1 MLRRLDAAEA
11 QQASKIY
18 TRSALTYKV
27 SILFGFDYSS
37 KCINK
42 PIIIGAIMA
51 VGNTAIPETVYA
63 IEGIKLSAVAAGVRY
78 KDRDDL
84 VVIEIAPEATTAIVT
99 TKNAFC
105 AAPVRVLREH
115 FAEASPRYLVTNTGN
130 ANAGTG
136 NDGKRRAHDI
146 CAALADKAGVDIT
159 TVLPFSTGVIGEP
172 LNSDAVIKGLDK
184 ALAQLAPDNWLLAAN
199 GIRTTDTLPKLA
211 SQKVE
216 IHDSNNDNSVCYHV
230 TGISKGS
237 GMIRPNMATM
247 LGYVATDA
255 NITADLLQEMLVAIN
270 EQSFN
275 RITVDG
281 DTSTNDCCVLIA
293 TGKARSDI
301 IDSPEHPHYQPLFE
315 ALTEVFVRLAQL
327 IVRDGEGATKF
338 ITIKVTGGLNT
349 EECCNVA
356 YAIAHSPLVKTAFF
370 ASDANW
376 GRILAA
382 VGYAGV
388 PDLDTDQIDVFLDEV
403 QICQNGVVAPDYTE
417 AAGKDV
423 MSRAEITI
431 HIDLARGSASDT
443 VYTCDLSYD
452 YVKINADYRS

>member
-1 MLRRLDAAEA
+1 
-11 QQASKIY
+11 
-18 TRSALTYKV
+18 
-27 SILFGFDYSS
+27 
-37 KCINK
+37 
-42 PIIIGAIMA
+42 MA
-51 VGNTAIPETVYA
+51 VGNVAVPETIYP
-63 IEGIKLSAVAAGVRY
+63 IEGIKLSATAAGVRY

-84 VVIEIAPEATTAIVT
+84 VIIEIAVDAATAVVT

-105 AAPVRVLREH
+105 AAPVRILREH
-115 FAEASPRYLVTNTGN
+115 IAKASPRYLVTNTGN

-136 NDGKRRAHDI
+136 ADGKRRAADI
-146 CAALADKAGVDIT
+146 CTALAAKAGVDSN

-172 LNSDAVIKGLDK
+172 LNSEAIIAGLDN
-184 ALAQLAPDNWLLAAN
+184 ALANLAPDNWLAAAN
-199 GIRTTDTLPKLA
+199 GIRTTDTIPKLA
-211 SQKVE
+211 SKKV
-216 IHDSNNDNSVCYHV
+216 DVAGSSYHI
-230 TGISKGS
+230 TGMSKGS

-255 NITADLLQEMLVAIN
+255 NIAADLLQEMLNAIN

-293 TGKARSDI
+293 TGAAGSDV
-301 IDSPEHPHYQPLFE
+301 IDSPEHPHYQPMFE
-315 ALTEVFVRLAQL
+315 ALAEVFIRLAQL

-338 ITIKVTGGLNT
+338 MTVKVTGGKT
-349 EECCNVA
+349 TQECCDVA
-356 YAIAHSPLVKTAFF
+356 YAVAHSPLVKTAFF

-388 PDLDTDQIDVFLDEV
+388 EDLDTEQVDVYLDEV
-403 QICQNGVVAPDYTE
+403 MICQNGGVAPNYTE
-417 AAGKDV
+417 AAGKTV
-423 MSRAEITI
+423 MSRPEITI
-431 HIDLARGSASDT
+431 HINLARGEAHDT

>member
-1 MLRRLDAAEA
+1 
-11 QQASKIY
+11 
-18 TRSALTYKV
+18 
-27 SILFGFDYSS
+27 
-37 KCINK
+37 
-42 PIIIGAIMA
+42 MA
-51 VGNTAIPETVYA
+51 VGNIAVPETIFA
-63 IEGIKLSAVAAGVRY
+63 IDGIKLSTTAAGVRY

-84 VVIEIAPEATTAIVT
+84 VVIEIADSASCAVVT

-115 FAEASPRYLVTNTGN
+115 FAKVSPRYLVINTGN

-136 NDGKRRAHDI
+136 ADGIRRAKDI
-146 CAALADKAGVDIT
+146 CTALATRAHVDT
-159 TVLPFSTGVIGEP
+159 TAVLPFSTGVIGEP
-172 LNSDAVIKGLDK
+172 LNSEAVIAGLDK
-184 ALAQLAPDNWLLAAN
+184 ALADLDADNWLRAAN
-199 GIRTTDTLPKLA
+199 GIRTTDTIPKLA
-211 SQKVE
+211 SQQVS
-216 IHDSNNDNSVCYHV
+216 IDDTSYHI

-255 NITADLLQEMLVAIN
+255 NIDAGLLQKMLVEIN

-293 TGKARSDI
+293 TGVASSDV
-301 IDSPEHPHYQPLFE
+301 IDSPEHQHYQPLFD
-315 ALTEVFVRLAQL
+315 ALTTVFVRLAQL

-338 ITIKVTGGLNT
+338 ITVTVTGGNT
-349 EECCNVA
+349 TQECCDVA
-356 YAIAHSPLVKTAFF
+356 YAVAHSPLVKTAFF

-388 PDLDTDQIDVFLDEV
+388 KDLNTDLIDVSLNEV
-403 QICQNGVVAPDYTE
+403 RICQKGSVDPDYTE
-417 AAGKDV
+417 AAGNAV
-423 MSRAEITI
+423 MSRPEITI
-431 HIDLARGSASDT
+431 TIDLARGSASDT

>member
-1 MLRRLDAAEA
+1 
-11 QQASKIY
+11 
-18 TRSALTYKV
+18 
-27 SILFGFDYSS
+27 
-37 KCINK
+37 
-42 PIIIGAIMA
+42 MA
-51 VGNTAIPETVYA
+51 VGNIAVPETIYP
-63 IEGIKLSAVAAGVRY
+63 INGIKLSATAAGVRY
-78 KDRDDL
+78 RDRDDL
-84 VVIEIAPEATTAIVT
+84 VIIEIAADSTAAIVT

-115 FAEASPRYLVTNTGN
+115 FAKAAPRYLVTNTGN

-136 NDGKRRAHDI
+136 ADGKRRATDI
-146 CAALADKAGVDIT
+146 CAALAAKAGVDT
-159 TVLPFSTGVIGEP
+159 YAVLPFSTGVIGEP
-172 LNSDAVIKGLDK
+172 LNSDAIIAGLDN
-184 ALAQLAPDNWLLAAN
+184 ALANLAPNNWLAAAN
-199 GIRTTDTLPKLA
+199 GIRTTDTIPKLA
-211 SQKVE
+211 SKK
-216 IHDSNNDNSVCYHV
+216 IDIAGSSYHI
-230 TGISKGS
+230 TGMSKGS

-255 NITADLLQEMLVAIN
+255 NIAADLLQEMLSTIN

-293 TGKARSDI
+293 TGAASSDM
-301 IDSPEHPHYQPLFE
+301 IDSPQHPHYQSIFE

-338 ITIKVTGGLNT
+338 MTVKVTGGKT
-349 EECCNVA
+349 TQECCDVA
-356 YAIAHSPLVKTAFF
+356 YAVAHSPLVKTAFF

-382 VGYAGV
+382 VGYAGIE
-388 PDLDTDQIDVFLDEV
+388 DLDTEQVDVYLDEV
-403 QICQNGVVAPDYTE
+403 MICQNGEVAPSYTE
-417 AAGKDV
+417 QAGKSV
-423 MSRAEITI
+423 MNRPEITI
-431 HIDLARGSASDT
+431 HINLARGDASDT

>member
-1 MLRRLDAAEA
+1 
-11 QQASKIY
+11 
-18 TRSALTYKV
+18 
-27 SILFGFDYSS
+27 
-37 KCINK
+37 
-42 PIIIGAIMA
+42 MA
-51 VGNTAIPETVYA
+51 VGNVAVPNTIYP
-63 IEGIKLSAVAAGVRY
+63 IDGIKLSATAAGVRY

-84 VVIEIAPEATTAIVT
+84 VVIEIAETATSAIVT

-105 AAPVRVLREH
+105 AAPVRLLREH
-115 FAEASPRYLVTNTGN
+115 FATVNPRYLVTNTGN

-136 NDGKRRAHDI
+136 ADGKRRAVDI
-146 CAALADKAGVDIT
+146 CTALASKASVDVSA
-159 TVLPFSTGVIGEP
+159 VLPFSTGVIGEP
-172 LNSDAVIKGLDK
+172 LNSEAVILGLDK
-184 ALAQLAPDNWLLAAN
+184 ALASLAADNWLAAAN
-199 GIRTTDTLPKLA
+199 GIRTTDTVPKLA
-211 SQKVE
+211 SQKIDVAG
-216 IHDSNNDNSVCYHV
+216 NSFHI
-230 TGISKGS
+230 TGMSKGS

-255 NITADLLQEMLVAIN
+255 NIAADLLQNMLSTIN

-293 TGKARSDI
+293 TGTASADI
-301 IDSPEHPHYQPLFE
+301 IDSPEHPHYQPVFT

-338 ITIKVTGGLNT
+338 MTVKVTGGQT
-349 EECCNVA
+349 TQECCDVA
-356 YAIAHSPLVKTAFF
+356 YAVAHSPLVKTAFF

-382 VGYAGV
+382 VGYAGIE
-388 PDLDTDQIDVFLDEV
+388 DLDTEQVDVYLDEV
-403 QICQNGVVAPDYTE
+403 MICQNGEVAPSYTE
-417 AAGKDV
+417 EAGKTV
-423 MSRAEITI
+423 MSRPEITI
-431 HIDLARGSASDT
+431 HINLARGDASDT

>member
-1 MLRRLDAAEA
+1 
-11 QQASKIY
+11 
-18 TRSALTYKV
+18 
-27 SILFGFDYSS
+27 
-37 KCINK
+37 
-42 PIIIGAIMA
+42 MA
-51 VGNTAIPETVYA
+51 VGNVAIPDTIYP
-63 IEGIKLSAVAAGVRY
+63 IEGVKLSATAAGVRY

-84 VVIEIAPEATTAIVT
+84 VVLEIAETASCAVVT
-99 TKNAFC
+99 TKNTFC

-115 FAEASPRYLVTNTGN
+115 FDTHSPRYLVINTGN

-136 NDGKRRAHDI
+136 ADGKRRAQEI
-146 CAALADKAGVDIT
+146 CAALATKAGVDT
-159 TVLPFSTGVIGEP
+159 QTVLPFSTGVIGEP
-172 LNSDAVIKGLDK
+172 LNSDAVIAGLDE
-184 ALAQLAPDNWLLAAN
+184 ALAGLAADKWLAAAN
-199 GIRTTDTLPKLA
+199 GIRTTDTIPKIA
-211 SQKVE
+211 SQKIKVAG
-216 IHDSNNDNSVCYHV
+216 SCYHV

-255 NITADLLQEMLVAIN
+255 NIKADLLQEMLGQIN

-293 TGKARSDI
+293 TGAASSKV
-301 IDSPEHPHYQPLFE
+301 IDSPEHPHYSALFA

-338 ITIKVTGGLNT
+338 MTVKVTGGKVT
-349 EECCNVA
+349 QECCDVA
-356 YAIAHSPLVKTAFF
+356 YAVAHSPLVKTAFF

-382 VGYAGV
+382 VGYAGIE
-388 PDLDTDQIDVFLDEV
+388 DLDTEQVDVYLDEV
-403 QICQNGVVAPDYTE
+403 MICQNGGVAPDYTE
-417 AAGKDV
+417 EAGKAV
-423 MSRAEITI
+423 MSRPEITI
-431 HIDLARGSASDT
+431 HIDLARGDASDT

>member
-1 MLRRLDAAEA
+1 
-11 QQASKIY
+11 
-18 TRSALTYKV
+18 
-27 SILFGFDYSS
+27 
-37 KCINK
+37 
-42 PIIIGAIMA
+42 MA
-51 VGNTAIPETVYA
+51 VGNVAVPQTIYN
-63 IEGIKLSAVAAGVRY
+63 IDGIKLSATAAGIRY

-84 VVIEIAPEATTAIVT
+84 VVIEIAESATTAVVT

-115 FAEASPRYLVTNTGN
+115 FAKASPRYLVINTGN

-136 NDGKRRAHDI
+136 ADGKRRAINI
-146 CAALADKAGVDIT
+146 CAALAKKAGVDT
-159 TVLPFSTGVIGEP
+159 DSVLPFSTGVIGEP
-172 LNSDAVIKGLDK
+172 LNSDAVIAGLDT
-184 ALAQLAPDNWLLAAN
+184 ALANLNPDTWIAAAN
-199 GIRTTDTLPKLA
+199 GIRTTDTVPKLA
-211 SQKVE
+211 SQKIDVAGT
-216 IHDSNNDNSVCYHV
+216 NYHM

-255 NITADLLQEMLVAIN
+255 NISAKLLQAMLTTIN
-270 EQSFN
+270 DQSFN

-293 TGKARSDI
+293 TGTASTQV
-301 IDSPEHPHYQPLFE
+301 IDSVNHPHYQPLFD
-315 ALTEVFVRLAQL
+315 ALSEVFIRLAQL

-338 ITIKVTGGLNT
+338 ITVKVTGGKT
-349 EECCNVA
+349 SQECCDVA
-356 YAIAHSPLVKTAFF
+356 YAVAHSPLVKTAFF

-382 VGYAGV
+382 VGYAGID
-388 PDLDTDQIDVFLDEV
+388 DLDTDQINVSLDDVL
-403 QICQNGVVAPDYTE
+403 ICQNGAVAAEYTE
-417 AAGKDV
+417 SAGNEV
-423 MSRAEITI
+423 MSRPEITI
-431 HIDLARGSASDT
+431 HINLARGTASDT

>member
-1 MLRRLDAAEA
+1 
-11 QQASKIY
+11 
-18 TRSALTYKV
+18 
-27 SILFGFDYSS
+27 
-37 KCINK
+37 
-42 PIIIGAIMA
+42 MA
-51 VGNTAIPETVYA
+51 VGNVAVPETIYA
-63 IEGIKLSAVAAGVRY
+63 IDGIRLSTVAAGVRY
-78 KDRDDL
+78 PDRDDL
-84 VVIEIAPEATTAIVT
+84 VVIEIAESAATAVVT

-105 AAPVRVLREH
+105 AAPVRVLRAH
-115 FAEASPRYLVTNTGN
+115 FAEAAPRYLVINTGN

-136 NDGKRRAHDI
+136 ADGIQRAAAI
-146 CAALADKAGVDIT
+146 CTALADKVGVNAN

-172 LNSDAVIKGLDK
+172 LNSDAVIAGLDN
-184 ALAQLAPDNWLLAAN
+184 AVSNLGADNWLAAAN
-199 GIRTTDTLPKLA
+199 GIRTTDTIPKVA
-211 SQKVE
+211 SQK
-216 IHDSNNDNSVCYHV
+216 ISVAGTDYHV

-255 NITADLLQEMLVAIN
+255 NIAPDLLQEMLTAIN

-293 TGKARSDI
+293 TGKADVSV
-301 IDSPEHPHYQPLFE
+301 IDSPEHPHYQPLFA
-315 ALTEVFVRLAQL
+315 ALTDIFVRLAQL

-338 ITIKVTGGLNT
+338 ITVKVTGGKT
-349 EECCNVA
+349 TQECCAVA
-356 YAIAHSPLVKTAFF
+356 YAVAHSPLVKTAFF

-388 PDLDTDQIDVFLDEV
+388 EDLDTEQVNVSLNEV
-403 QICQNGVVAPDYTE
+403 MICQNGSVAPDYTE
-417 AAGKDV
+417 AAGNTV
-423 MSRAEITI
+423 MSRPEITI
-431 HIDLARGSASDT
+431 HIDLARGEASDT

>member
-1 MLRRLDAAEA
+1 
-11 QQASKIY
+11 
-18 TRSALTYKV
+18 
-27 SILFGFDYSS
+27 
-37 KCINK
+37 
-42 PIIIGAIMA
+42 MA
-51 VGNTAIPETVYA
+51 VGNIAVPNTIYP
-63 IEGIKLSAVAAGVRY
+63 IEGIKLSATAAGVRY

-84 VVIEIAPEATTAIVT
+84 VVVEIAETATTALVT
-99 TKNAFC
+99 TKNTFC

-115 FAEASPRYLVTNTGN
+115 FVKASPRYLVTNTGN

-136 NDGKRRAHDI
+136 ADGKRRAVEI
-146 CAALADKAGVDIT
+146 CNALADKTGVDVNSI
-159 TVLPFSTGVIGEP
+159 LPFSTGVIGEP
-172 LNSDAVIKGLDK
+172 LNSDAVIAGLDA
-184 ALAQLAPDNWLLAAN
+184 ALANLAADNWLVAAN
-199 GIRTTDTLPKLA
+199 GIRTTDTVPKLA
-211 SQKVE
+211 SQKIDV
-216 IHDSNNDNSVCYHV
+216 DNSSYHI
-230 TGISKGS
+230 TGMSKGS

-255 NITADLLQEMLVAIN
+255 NIAADLLQEMLIAIN

-293 TGKARSDI
+293 TGAASSDI
-301 IDSPEHPHYQPLFE
+301 IDSSSHPHYQPVFA
-315 ALTEVFVRLAQL
+315 ALTAVFVRLAQL

-338 ITIKVTGGLNT
+338 MTVKVTGGKT
-349 EECCNVA
+349 TQECCDVA
-356 YAIAHSPLVKTAFF
+356 YAVAQSPLVKTAFF

-382 VGYAGV
+382 VGYAGIE
-388 PDLDTDQIDVFLDEV
+388 DLDTEQVDVYLDDV
-403 QICQNGVVAPDYTE
+403 MICQNGGVAPDYTE
-417 AAGKDV
+417 EAGKMV

-431 HIDLARGSASDT
+431 HIDLSRGDASDT

>member
-1 MLRRLDAAEA
+1 
-11 QQASKIY
+11 
-18 TRSALTYKV
+18 
-27 SILFGFDYSS
+27 
-37 KCINK
+37 
-42 PIIIGAIMA
+42 MA
-51 VGNTAIPETVYA
+51 VGDTAVPDTIYP
-63 IEGIKLSAVAAGVRY
+63 IDGITLSATAAGVRY

-84 VVIEIAPEATTAIVT
+84 VLIEIAKGASAAVVT

-115 FAEASPRYLVTNTGN
+115 FAKASPRYLVINTGN

-136 NDGKRRAHDI
+136 SDGKRRASEI
-146 CAALADKAGVDIT
+146 CAAVATKAGVDT
-159 TVLPFSTGVIGEP
+159 ESVLPFSTGVIGEP

-184 ALAQLAPDNWLLAAN
+184 GLEQLAPDSWLAAAN

-216 IHDSNNDNSVCYHV
+216 IAEDDDRKSTYHI

-255 NITADLLQEMLVAIN
+255 NINADLLQEMLSTIN

-281 DTSTNDCCVLIA
+281 DTSTNDCCALIA
-293 TGKARSDI
+293 TGKASLDV
-301 IDSPEHPHYQPLFE
+301 IDSPEHPHYQPLFT

-338 ITIKVTGGLNT
+338 MTVKVTGGNTT
-349 EECCNVA
+349 EECCDVA
-356 YAIAHSPLVKTAFF
+356 YAVAHSPLVKTAFF

-388 PDLDTDQIDVFLDEV
+388 PDLDTEQVDVYLDEV
-403 QICQNGVVAPDYTE
+403 MICKNGGVAPEYKE
-417 AAGKDV
+417 ADGDQV
-423 MSRAEITI
+423 MSRPEITI
-431 HIDLARGSASDT
+431 HIDLARGTASDT

>member
-1 MLRRLDAAEA
+1 
-11 QQASKIY
+11 
-18 TRSALTYKV
+18 
-27 SILFGFDYSS
+27 
-37 KCINK
+37 
-42 PIIIGAIMA
+42 MA
-51 VGNTAIPETVYA
+51 VGNIAVPDTIYA
-63 IEGIKLSAVAAGVRY
+63 IDGITLSATAAGVRY
-78 KDRDDL
+78 KNRNDL
-84 VVIEIAPEATTAIVT
+84 VVMAIAEGASTAVVT

-115 FAEASPRYLVTNTGN
+115 FASQSPRYLITNTGN

-136 NDGKRRAHDI
+136 ANGKRRALDI
-146 CAALADKAGVDIT
+146 CQALANKTGVDTAEI
-159 TVLPFSTGVIGEP
+159 LPFSTGVIGEP
-172 LNSDAVIKGLDK
+172 LNSEAVIAGLDN
-184 ALAQLAPDNWLLAAN
+184 ALNSLSNDNWLAAAD
-199 GIRTTDTLPKLA
+199 GIRTTDTIPKVA
-211 SQKVE
+211 SQKVDIE
-216 IHDSNNDNSVCYHV
+216 SGNESISYHI

-255 NITADLLQEMLVAIN
+255 NIDANLLQDMLSAIN

-293 TGKARSDI
+293 TGKASANV
-301 IDSPEHPHYQPLFE
+301 IDSPEHPHYQPLFN
-315 ALTEVFVRLAQL
+315 ALTDIFVRLAQL

-338 ITIKVTGGLNT
+338 ITVKVTGGKT
-349 EECCNVA
+349 TQECCDVA
-356 YAIAHSPLVKTAFF
+356 YAVAHSPLVKTAFF

-382 VGYAGV
+382 VGYAGIK
-388 PDLDTDQIDVFLDEV
+388 DLDTEQVDVYLNEV
-403 QICQNGVVAPDYTE
+403 MICQNGVVASSYTE
-417 AAGKDV
+417 QAGQKV
-423 MSRAEITI
+423 MSLPEITV
-431 HIDLARGSASDT
+431 HVDLARGDACDT

>member
-1 MLRRLDAAEA
+1 
-11 QQASKIY
+11 
-18 TRSALTYKV
+18 
-27 SILFGFDYSS
+27 
-37 KCINK
+37 
-42 PIIIGAIMA
+42 MA
-51 VGNTAIPETVYA
+51 VGNIAIPETIYA
-63 IEGIKLSAVAAGVRY
+63 IDGITLSATAAGVRY

-84 VVIEIAPEATTAIVT
+84 VIMEIPDSAATAVVT
-99 TKNAFC
+99 TKNTFC

-115 FAEASPRYLVTNTGN
+115 FAKTSPRYLITNTGN

-136 NDGKRRAHDI
+136 ADGKRRAEDI
-146 CAALADKAGVDIT
+146 CAALAIKAGVDT
-159 TVLPFSTGVIGEP
+159 NAVLPFSTGVIGEP
-172 LNSDAVIKGLDK
+172 LNSEAIIAGLDA
-184 ALAQLAPDNWLLAAN
+184 ALANLAADNWLAAAN
-199 GIRTTDTLPKLA
+199 GIRTTDTIPKLA
-211 SQKVE
+211 SQKVDIAE
-216 IHDSNNDNSVCYHV
+216 AVSNNSTSYHI

-255 NITADLLQEMLVAIN
+255 NIAADLLQKMLSAIN
-270 EQSFN
+270 ELSFN

-293 TGKARSDI
+293 TGKASTQI

-338 ITIKVTGGLNT
+338 MIIKVTGGKT
-349 EECCNVA
+349 SSECCDVA
-356 YAIAHSPLVKTAFF
+356 YAVAHSPLVKTAFF

-382 VGYAGV
+382 VGYAGIE
-388 PDLDTDQIDVFLDEV
+388 DLDTEQVDVSLNEV
-403 QICQNGVVAPDYTE
+403 MICQNGTVASDYTE
-417 AAGKDV
+417 AAGNEV
-423 MSRAEITI
+423 MSRPEITI
-431 HIDLARGSASDT
+431 HIDLARGTASDT

-452 YVKINADYRS
+452 YIKINADYRS

>member
-1 MLRRLDAAEA
+1 
-11 QQASKIY
+11 
-18 TRSALTYKV
+18 
-27 SILFGFDYSS
+27 
-37 KCINK
+37 
-42 PIIIGAIMA
+42 MA
-51 VGNTAIPETVYA
+51 VGNVAIPKTIYP
-63 IEGIKLSAVAAGVRY
+63 IDGIKLSATAAGVRY

-84 VVIEIAPEATTAIVT
+84 VVIEIADSATTAVVT

-115 FAEASPRYLVTNTGN
+115 FAKASPRYLITNTGN

-136 NDGKRRAHDI
+136 ADGKRRALDI
-146 CAALADKAGVDIT
+146 CSALATKAGVDVSS
-159 TVLPFSTGVIGEP
+159 VLPFSTGVIGEP
-172 LNSDAVIKGLDK
+172 LNSEAIIAGLDN
-184 ALAQLAPDNWLLAAN
+184 ALANLGTDNWLAAAN
-199 GIRTTDTLPKLA
+199 GIRTTDTIPKLA
-211 SQKVE
+211 SEKV
-216 IHDSNNDNSVCYHV
+216 DVDASSYHI
-230 TGISKGS
+230 TGMSKGS

-255 NITADLLQEMLVAIN
+255 NIAADLLQEMLSKIN

-293 TGKARSDI
+293 TGTASSEF
-301 IDSPEHPHYQPLFE
+301 IDSPEHAHYQPIFD
-315 ALTEVFVRLAQL
+315 ALTAVFVRLAQL

-338 ITIKVTGGLNT
+338 MTVKVTGGNT
-349 EECCNVA
+349 TQECCDVA
-356 YAIAHSPLVKTAFF
+356 YAVAHSPLVKTAFF

-382 VGYAGV
+382 VGYAGID
-388 PDLDTDQIDVFLDEV
+388 DLDTEQVDVYLDEV
-403 QICQNGVVAPDYTE
+403 MICQNGGVAPTYTE
-417 AAGKDV
+417 AAGKEV
-423 MSRAEITI
+423 MSRPEITI
-431 HIDLARGSASDT
+431 HIDLARGEAQDT

>member
-1 MLRRLDAAEA
+1 
-11 QQASKIY
+11 
-18 TRSALTYKV
+18 
-27 SILFGFDYSS
+27 
-37 KCINK
+37 
-42 PIIIGAIMA
+42 MA
-51 VGNTAIPETVYA
+51 VGNIAVPDTIYA
-63 IEGIKLSAVAAGVRY
+63 IDGITLSATAAGVRY
-78 KDRDDL
+78 KDRNDL
-84 VVIEIAPEATTAIVT
+84 VVIKIADKATTAVVT

-115 FAEASPRYLVTNTGN
+115 FAQVSPQYLVINTGN

-136 NDGKRRAHDI
+136 ADGLRRATDI
-146 CAALADKAGVDIT
+146 CSALADKSEVAVN

-172 LNSDAVIKGLDK
+172 LNSEAIITGLDH
-184 ALAQLAPDNWLLAAN
+184 ALTQLSADSWLAAAD
-199 GIRTTDTLPKLA
+199 GIRTTDTIPKVA
-211 SQKVE
+211 SQKVD
-216 IHDSNNDNSVCYHV
+216 IAADSTAQSGSYHI

-247 LGYVATDA
+247 LGFVATDA
-255 NITADLLQEMLVAIN
+255 NIAADLLQEMLSAIN

-293 TGKARSDI
+293 TGAANTEV
-301 IDSPEHPHYQPLFE
+301 IDSPKHPHYQPLFN
-315 ALTEVFVRLAQL
+315 ALSAVFLRLAQL

-338 ITIKVTGGLNT
+338 MTVKVTGGKT
-349 EECCNVA
+349 TQECCDVA
-356 YAIAHSPLVKTAFF
+356 YAVAHSPLVKTAFF

-382 VGYAGV
+382 VGYAGID
-388 PDLDTDQIDVFLDEV
+388 DLDTEHVDVSLNEV
-403 QICQNGVVAPDYTE
+403 LICQNGMVAPSYTE
-417 AAGKDV
+417 AAGKQV
-423 MSRAEITI
+423 MSLPEITI
-431 HIDLARGSASDT
+431 HIELARGNASDT

>member
-1 MLRRLDAAEA
+1 
-11 QQASKIY
+11 
-18 TRSALTYKV
+18 
-27 SILFGFDYSS
+27 
-37 KCINK
+37 
-42 PIIIGAIMA
+42 MA
-51 VGNTAIPETVYA
+51 VGNIAVPETIYA
-63 IEGIKLSAVAAGVRY
+63 IDGIRLSTVAAGVRY
-78 KDRDDL
+78 PNRDDL
-84 VVIEIAPEATTAIVT
+84 VVIEIAESAATAVVT

-105 AAPVRVLREH
+105 AAPVRVLRAH
-115 FAEASPRYLVTNTGN
+115 FAKAAPRYLVINTGN

-136 NDGKRRAHDI
+136 KEGIQRAEAI
-146 CAALADKAGVDIT
+146 CVALADQVGVDAS

-172 LNSDAVIKGLDK
+172 LNSEAVIAGLDS
-184 ALAQLAPDNWLLAAN
+184 AVTTLGADNWLAAAN
-199 GIRTTDTLPKLA
+199 GIRTTDTIPKVA
-211 SQKVE
+211 SQK
-216 IHDSNNDNSVCYHV
+216 ISVAGTDYHI

-255 NITADLLQEMLVAIN
+255 NIAPDLLQEMLIAIN

-293 TGKARSDI
+293 TGKANASV
-301 IDSPEHPHYQPLFE
+301 IDSPEHPHYEPVFT
-315 ALTEVFVRLAQL
+315 ALTHIFIRLAQL

-338 ITIKVTGGLNT
+338 ITVKVTGGKT
-349 EECCNVA
+349 TQECCHVA
-356 YAIAHSPLVKTAFF
+356 YAVAHSPLVKTAFF

-388 PDLDTDQIDVFLDEV
+388 EDLDTEQVDVSLNEV
-403 QICQNGVVAPDYTE
+403 MICQNGSVAPDYTE
-417 AAGKDV
+417 AAGKEV
-423 MSRAEITI
+423 MSRPEITI
-431 HIDLARGSASDT
+431 HINLARGEASDI